1 MATLQGMSGIDVRC
15 MVAEL
20 RSHLPLWVGKIY
32 QYDQKTLGFRLNGEE
47 RVKYQFI
54 IESGRRAHITESLPP
69 APPNPS
75 GFSMLLRK
83 YLLGGKILDVRQHG
97 LERIVEFVVGKRDTT
112 FHLVVELFD
121 AGNIVLCDESY
132 RIIKPLWHHRFR
144 TREVVP
150 GAEYAFF
157 GPDSAELS
165 PEEIAALLAASDR
178 DLVRTLATSLFL
190 GGYYAEEVCRIAGI
204 DRETPAAEAEPGKVH
219 AAYVQL
225 LALAGGEGRAVVD
238 DTGAWVV
245 EEGYA
250 PGAETYQTF
259 NGALDALYPAV
270 EAEAVEE
277 KRPRLT
283 REELIRK
290 QQLDAIAKF
299 EKRIER
305 LEQSVEA
312 LYGNYT
318 LVNDIIRTLDQASR
332 ERSWQDIETILKTS
346 DNPVAK
352 AIRAVHP
359 AESAV
364 EVDLEVPVKI
374 FVHESLEANVG
385 RYYDQ
390 IKKFRRKREGA
401 FKAMERPLEAQP
413 AKKKEYAMMKPRWY
427 HRFRW
432 CYTSDGVLLLGGR
445 DASQNEDLVKRYM
458 EGGDT
463 FLHADVHGAGVVLVK
478 GATEH
483 MEEAA
488 QFAASYS
495 NAWKSGHFSADVY
508 AARPDQVSKTPEAGE
523 YVSRGSFI
531 IRGERQY
538 FRNVPLGVAIGIQ
551 FEPSVAVIGGPVE
564 AVAGRAKVRVV
575 LAPGEFGPNDIA
587 KKVLRALRQNLSE
600 DEVKGLKGVLNTEH
614 VAAFVPP
621 GGSDIVET
629 HEGRI
634 R

>member
-15 MVAEL
+15 MIAEL

-32 QYDQKTLGFRLNGEE
+32 QYDPRILGFRLNGEE
-47 RVKYQFI
+47 KARYNFI
-54 IESGRRAHITESLPP
+54 VESGRRAHLTGTLPP

-83 YLLGGKILDVRQHG
+83 YLLGGKILDIRQHG

-112 FHLVVELFD
+112 YHLVVELFD
-121 AGNIVLCDESY
+121 EGNIVLCDEEY

-144 TREVVP
+144 TRDVVP
-150 GAEYAFF
+150 GAVYTFS
-157 GPDSAELS
+157 GPPSADRSE
-165 PEEIAALLAASDR
+165 EEIAGLLRESDR

-190 GGYYAEEVCRIAGI
+190 GGYYAEEMCRIAGI
-204 DRETPAAEAEPGKVH
+204 DKDTPASSVEPAGVY
-219 AAYVQL
+219 AAYRQM
-225 LALAGGEGRAVVD
+225 LALAEGGGKAIVD
-238 DTGAWVV
+238 ASGCWVV
-245 EEGYA
+245 QEDEETEGEVYS
-250 PGAETYQTF
+250 GF
-259 NGALDALYPAV
+259 NDALDAFYPHV
-270 EAEAVEE
+270 EAKAEEE
-277 KRPRLT
+277 KKPRLT
-283 REELIRK
+283 REELIRR
-290 QQLDAIAKF
+290 QQQDAIAKF

-305 LEQSVEA
+305 LEKSVDA
-312 LYGNYT
+312 IYGNYT
-318 LVNDIIRTLDQASR
+318 LVSDIIQTLDQASR
-332 ERSWQDIETILKTS
+332 ERSWQEIETILKKS

-352 AIRAVHP
+352 AIRAIHP
-359 AESAV
+359 AEAAV
-364 EVDLEVPVKI
+364 EVDLDVPVKI
-374 FVHESLEANVG
+374 FVHEPLEANVG

-390 IKKFRRKREGA
+390 IKKFKRKREGA
-401 FKAMERPLEAQP
+401 LRAMERPFKPEP
-413 AKKKEYAMMKPRWY
+413 SKKKEYAFLKPRWY

-445 DASQNEDLVKRYM
+445 DASQNEDLVKRYL

-478 GATEH
+478 GATER
-483 MEEAA
+483 MDEAA

-531 IRGERQY
+531 IRGERRY
-538 FRNVPLGVAIGIQ
+538 FRNVPLGVAIGIRT
-551 FEPSVAVIGGPVE
+551 EPSVAVIGGPVR
-564 AVAGRAKVRVV
+564 AVAESAKVWVV
-575 LAPGEFGPNDIA
+575 LAPGQYSPNDTA
-587 KKVLRALRQNLSE
+587 KKVLRAIRQVLTEE
-600 DEVKGLKGVLNTEH
+600 DVSGLKRVLNTDQ

-629 HEGRI
+629 YES
-634 R
+634 

>member
-15 MVAEL
+15 MIAEL

-32 QYDQKTLGFRLNGEE
+32 QYDPRILGFRLNGEE
-47 RVKYQFI
+47 KARYNFI
-54 IESGRRAHITESLPP
+54 VESGRRAHLTGTLPP

-83 YLLGGKILDVRQHG
+83 YLLGGKILDIRQHG

-112 FHLVVELFD
+112 YHLVVELFD
-121 AGNIVLCDESY
+121 EGNIVLCDEEY

-144 TREVVP
+144 TRDVVP
-150 GAEYAFF
+150 GAVYTFS
-157 GPDSAELS
+157 GPPSADRSE
-165 PEEIAALLAASDR
+165 EEIAGLLRESDR

-190 GGYYAEEVCRIAGI
+190 GGYYAEEMCRIAGI
-204 DRETPAAEAEPGKVH
+204 DKDTPASSVEPAGVY
-219 AAYVQL
+219 AAYRQM
-225 LALAGGEGRAVVD
+225 LALAEGGGKAIVD
-238 DTGAWVV
+238 ASGCWVV
-245 EEGYA
+245 QEDEETEGEVYS
-250 PGAETYQTF
+250 GF
-259 NGALDALYPAV
+259 NDALDAFYPHV
-270 EAEAVEE
+270 EAKAEEE
-277 KRPRLT
+277 KKPRLT
-283 REELIRK
+283 REELIRR
-290 QQLDAIAKF
+290 QQQDAIAKF

-305 LEQSVEA
+305 LEKSVDA
-312 LYGNYT
+312 IYGNYT
-318 LVNDIIRTLDQASR
+318 LVSDIIQTLDQASR
-332 ERSWQDIETILKTS
+332 ERSWQEIETILKKS

-352 AIRAVHP
+352 AIMAIHA
-359 AESAV
+359 AEAAV
-364 EVDLEVPVKI
+364 EVDLDVPVKI
-374 FVHESLEANVG
+374 FVHEPLEANVG

-390 IKKFRRKREGA
+390 IKKFKRKREGA
-401 FKAMERPLEAQP
+401 LRAMERPFKPEP
-413 AKKKEYAMMKPRWY
+413 SKKKEYAFLKPRWY

-445 DASQNEDLVKRYM
+445 DASQNEDLVKRYL

-478 GATEH
+478 GATER
-483 MEEAA
+483 MDEAA

-531 IRGERQY
+531 IRGERRY
-538 FRNVPLGVAIGIQ
+538 FRNVPLGVAIGIRT
-551 FEPSVAVIGGPVE
+551 EPSVAVIGGPVR
-564 AVAGRAKVRVV
+564 AVAESAKVWVV
-575 LAPGEFGPNDIA
+575 LAPGQYSPNDTA
-587 KKVLRALRQNLSE
+587 KKVLRAIRQVLTEE
-600 DEVKGLKGVLNTEH
+600 DVSGLKRVLNTDQ

-629 HEGRI
+629 YES
-634 R
+634 

>member
-15 MVAEL
+15 MIAEL
-20 RSHLPLWVGKIY
+20 KSHLPLWVGKIY
-32 QYDQKTLGFRLNGEE
+32 QYDPKILGFRLNGED

-54 IESGRRAHITESLPP
+54 IESGRRAHIVEKLPP

-83 YLLGGKILDVRQHG
+83 YLLGGKILDIRQHG

-112 FHLVVELFD
+112 YHLIVELFD
-121 AGNIVLCDESY
+121 VGNIVLCDEDY
-132 RIIKPLWHHRFR
+132 RIIKPLWHHRYR

-150 GAEYAFF
+150 GAVYTFS
-157 GPDSAELS
+157 GPDSPVLTES
-165 PEEIAALLAASDR
+165 EIGALLKASDR
-178 DLVRTLATSLFL
+178 DLVRSIATSLYL

-204 DRETPAAEAEPGKVH
+204 DKESPANDADPAKVH
-219 AAYVQL
+219 EAYLQM
-225 LALAGGEGRAVVD
+225 LALADGGGRAIADASGV
-238 DTGAWVV
+238 WIV
-245 EEGYA
+245 EEGSEAEGRVY
-250 PGAETYQTF
+250 PGF
-259 NGALDALYPAV
+259 NEALDSLYPEV
-270 EAEAVEE
+270 EGRIGEE

-305 LEQSVEA
+305 LEKSVEA
-312 LYGNYT
+312 MYGNYG
-318 LVNDIIRTLDQASR
+318 LVNDIIRTLDMASR
-332 ERSWQDIETILKTS
+332 DRSWQEIEAVLKQS
-346 DNPVAK
+346 DNQVAK
-352 AIRAVHP
+352 AIRAIHP
-359 AESAV
+359 AEAAV
-364 EVDLEVPVKI
+364 EVDLGVTVKI
-374 FVHESLEANVG
+374 YVHETLEANVG

-390 IKKFRRKREGA
+390 IKKFKRKREGA
-401 FKAMERPLEAQP
+401 LKAMERPYAEKTS
-413 AKKKEYAMMKPRWY
+413 KKKEYAFQKPRWF

-432 CYTSDGVLLLGGR
+432 CYTRDGVLLLGGR

-463 FLHADVHGAGVVLVK
+463 FLHADVHGAGVVIIK
-478 GATEH
+478 GETEH
-483 MEEAA
+483 MDEAA

-508 AARPDQVSKTPEAGE
+508 TARPDQVSKTPEAGE

-531 IRGERQY
+531 IRGERKY
-538 FRNVPLGVAIGIQ
+538 LRNVPLGVAIGIQ
-551 FEPSVAVIGGPVE
+551 FEPSVAVIGGPLS
-564 AVAGRAKVRVV
+564 AVAERARVWVV
-575 LAPGEFGPNDIA
+575 LAPGQFSPNDTA
-587 KKVLRALRQNLSE
+587 KKVLRSLRQSLPE
-600 DEVKGLKGVLNTEH
+600 DEVKALKSVLNTDH

-629 HEGRI
+629 HEG
-634 R
+634 

>member
-15 MVAEL
+15 MISEL
-20 RSHLPLWVGKIY
+20 GSHLPLWVGKIY
-32 QYDQKTLGFRLNGEE
+32 QYNPRILGFRLNGEE
-47 RVKYQFI
+47 KTRHHFI
-54 IESGRRAHITESLPP
+54 IESGRRAHLTEHLPP

-83 YLLGGKILDVRQHG
+83 YLLGGKILAIRQHG
-97 LERIVEFVVGKRDTT
+97 LERIFEFVVGKRDTT
-112 FHLVVELFD
+112 YHLVVELFD
-121 AGNIVLCDESY
+121 EGNIVLCDAEY

-150 GAEYAFF
+150 GAIYTFS
-157 GPDSAELS
+157 GPQSADRS
-165 PEEIAALLAASDR
+165 IEEIGEVLNESDR

-190 GGYYAEEVCRIAGI
+190 GGSYAEEVCRIAGI
-204 DRETPAAEAEPGKVH
+204 DKETPASAADPDRVH
-219 AAYVQL
+219 RAYQQL
-225 LALAGGEGRAVVD
+225 LALAEGGGKAIAGAS
-238 DTGAWVV
+238 GAWVV
-245 EEGYA
+245 QEDYEANGDVFSR
-250 PGAETYQTF
+250 F
-259 NGALDALYPAV
+259 NDALDAFYPRV
-270 EAEAVEE
+270 EGRVEE
-277 KRPRLT
+277 EAKPRLT
-283 REELIRK
+283 REELIRR

-305 LEQSVEA
+305 LDKSVEA
-312 LYGNYT
+312 IYGNYA
-318 LVNDIIRTLDQASR
+318 LVNDIINTLDQASR
-332 ERSWQDIETILKTS
+332 ERSWQDIETVLKQS

-352 AIRAVHP
+352 AIRAIHP
-359 AESAV
+359 AEAAV

-374 FVHESLEANVG
+374 YVHEPLEANVG

-390 IKKFRRKREGA
+390 IKKFKRKREGA
-401 FKAMERPLEAQP
+401 LRAMERPFKAEP
-413 AKKKEYAMMKPRWY
+413 SKKKEYAFLKPRWY

-445 DASQNEDLVKRYM
+445 DASQNEDLVKRYL

-478 GATEH
+478 GETEH
-483 MEEAA
+483 MDEAA

-531 IRGERQY
+531 IRGERRY

-551 FEPSVAVIGGPVE
+551 VEPSVAVIGGPVS
-564 AVAGRAKVRVV
+564 AVAGKAKVWVV
-575 LAPGEFGPNDIA
+575 LAPGQYSPNDTA
-587 KKVLRALRQNLSE
+587 KKVLRALRQSLGE
-600 DEVKGLKGVLNTEH
+600 DEVSGLKRVLNTEQ
-614 VAAFVPP
+614 VTAFVPP

-629 HEGRI
+629 HEG
-634 R
+634 

>member
-15 MVAEL
+15 MIAEL

-32 QYDQKTLGFRLNGEE
+32 QYDPRILGFRLNGEE
-47 RVKYQFI
+47 KARYNFI
-54 IESGRRAHITESLPP
+54 VESGRRAHLTGTLPP

-83 YLLGGKILDVRQHG
+83 YLLGGKILDIRQHG

-112 FHLVVELFD
+112 YHLVVELFD
-121 AGNIVLCDESY
+121 EGNIVLCDEEY

-144 TREVVP
+144 TRDVVP
-150 GAEYAFF
+150 GAVYTFS
-157 GPDSAELS
+157 GPPSADRSE
-165 PEEIAALLAASDR
+165 EEIAGLLRESDR

-190 GGYYAEEVCRIAGI
+190 GGYYAEEMCRIAGI
-204 DRETPAAEAEPGKVH
+204 DKDTPASSVEPAGVY
-219 AAYVQL
+219 AAYRQM
-225 LALAGGEGRAVVD
+225 LALAEGGGKAIVD
-238 DTGAWVV
+238 ASGCWVV
-245 EEGYA
+245 QEDEETEGEVYS
-250 PGAETYQTF
+250 GF
-259 NGALDALYPAV
+259 NDALDAFYPHV
-270 EAEAVEE
+270 EAKAEEE
-277 KRPRLT
+277 KKPRLT
-283 REELIRK
+283 REELIRR
-290 QQLDAIAKF
+290 QQQDAIAKF

-305 LEQSVEA
+305 LEKSVDA
-312 LYGNYT
+312 IYGNYT
-318 LVNDIIRTLDQASR
+318 LVSDIIQTLDQASR
-332 ERSWQDIETILKTS
+332 ERSWQEIETILKKS

-352 AIRAVHP
+352 AIRAIHA
-359 AESAV
+359 AEAAV
-364 EVDLEVPVKI
+364 EVDLDVPVKI
-374 FVHESLEANVG
+374 FVHEPLEANVG

-390 IKKFRRKREGA
+390 IKKFKRKREGA
-401 FKAMERPLEAQP
+401 LRAMERPFKPEP
-413 AKKKEYAMMKPRWY
+413 SKKKEYAFLKPRWY

-445 DASQNEDLVKRYM
+445 DASQNEDLVKRYL

-478 GATEH
+478 GATER
-483 MEEAA
+483 MDEAA

-531 IRGERQY
+531 IRGERRY
-538 FRNVPLGVAIGIQ
+538 FRNVPLGVAIGIRT
-551 FEPSVAVIGGPVE
+551 EPSVAVIGGPVR
-564 AVAGRAKVRVV
+564 AVAESAKVWVV
-575 LAPGEFGPNDIA
+575 LAPGQYSPNDTA
-587 KKVLRALRQNLSE
+587 KKVLRAIRQVLTEE
-600 DEVKGLKGVLNTEH
+600 DVSGLKRVLNTDQ

-629 HEGRI
+629 YES
-634 R
+634 